1 MIRLIFRN
9 VVRRPLRS
17 GLTLAGVALASA
29 VLVCLIAFGDG
40 YRRGLAHELEQSGVQ
55 MMLVPLGCPYDATA
69 RVLKNNTL
77 ETSLPEAALGAVRSD
92 PAIAVA
98 APLLM
103 AAVPRQND
111 PRIDLWV
118 GLDRSALLL
127 KPWWRAQLGRQWF
140 TATNEVILGAD
151 ASSARRP
158 AMSFAWRECSSA
170 AGPAT
175 TLFSLFPWRLRRR
188 CLAGPER

>member
-55 MMLVPLGCPYDATA
+55 LMLVPLGCPYDAAA

-77 ETSLPEAALGAVRSD
+77 ENSLPGTALESARND
-92 PAIAVA
+92 PAVAVA
-98 APLLM
+98 APFLM
-103 AAVPRQND
+103 AALPRQKD
-111 PRIDLWV
+111 HRTDLWV
-118 GLDRSALLL
+118 GLDRSALEL
-127 KPWWRAQLGRQWF
+127 KPWWRM
-140 TATNEVILGAD
+140 
-151 ASSARRP
+151 RP
-158 AMSFAWRECSSA
+158 
-170 AGPAT
+170 G
-175 TLFSLFPWRLRRR
+175 
-188 CLAGPER
+188 